1 MKEEKVIHDWLNGSL
16 DSEEA
21 KALLDANTFASYKR
35 ILDASEKLKAP
46 NFDIDSSYRRIL
58 ASIEA
63 KKRKQK
69 VIRLWTVVSIAAS
82 IAILLTLFIFPF
94 NNNTI
99 YQTGIAEN
107 STIYLPDSSKVV
119 LNANSKLEFNEKKW
133 DDDRTVHLQ
142 GEAYFHV
149 AKGKKFSVVSN
160 SGKTRVLG
168 TRFNI
173 FDRENFYEVNCF
185 HGKVEVEV
193 GDRLKELSISQAIR
207 FEDNQLFHLTSKHQ
221 YPLWVDGFIEFKS
234 VPISLVIK
242 EIENNFP
249 IKVVVDNN
257 IDLTKKISGKFSS
270 TNLTEALQSFALPLG
285 LSFEERKNKVYIKP
299 LEK

>member
-21 KALLDANTFASYKR
+21 KALLDASTFASYKR
-35 ILDASEKLKAP
+35 ILDASEKLEAP
-46 NFDIDSSYRRIL
+46 NFDINSSYKKTF
-58 ASIEA
+58 AAIEA
-63 KKRKQK
+63 KKQKQK
-69 VIRLWTVVSIAAS
+69 VIRLWTVATIAAS

-149 AKGKKFSVVSN
+149 AKGKTFSVVSN

-193 GDRLKELSISQAIR
+193 GDKLKELSISQAIR
-207 FEDNQLFHLTSKHQ
+207 FEENQLFHLTSKHQ

-257 IDLTKKISGKFSS
+257 IDLTKKFSGKFSS

>member
-16 DSEEA
+16 DSKEA

-46 NFDIDSSYRRIL
+46 NFDINYSYRKTF
-58 ASIEA
+58 AAIEA
-63 KKRKQK
+63 KKQKQK

-99 YQTGIAEN
+99 YQTGIGEN
-107 STIYLPDSSKVV
+107 LTIYLPDSSKVV
-119 LNANSKLEFNEKKW
+119 INANSNLEFNEKKW
-133 DDDRTVHLQ
+133 NDDRTIYLQ

-149 AKGKKFSVVSN
+149 AKGKTFSVISN

-193 GDRLKELSISQAIR
+193 GDNLKELTISQVLR

-221 YPLWVDGFIEFKS
+221 YPLWVDGFVEFKS
-234 VPISLVIK
+234 APISLVIK

-249 IKVVVDNN
+249 IKIVVNDD
-257 IDLTKKISGKFSS
+257 IDLTKKFSGKFSTS
-270 TNLTEALQSFALPLG
+270 NLTEALQSFALPLG
-285 LSFEERKNKVYIKP
+285 LSFEESKNKVYIKL